1 MQAEVIYVSEKEYRA
16 LRDALASSRMEGYTI
31 TAQTEQDCARL
42 LRGEI
47 SVAALVQEIV
57 TRR

>member
-1 MQAEVIYVSEKEYRA
+1 MSEKEYRA

-31 TAQTEQDCARL
+31 TPQTEQDCVRL

>member
-1 MQAEVIYVSEKEYRA
+1 MSEKEYRA

-57 TRR
+57 ARR